1 MKSKKA
7 IYLTYADGFSGIYQT
22 QVIDVVKF
30 YNEIGKNIR
39 LVALMSIRNFRT
51 TKKIIKKELP
61 NAIVLPMM
69 PKLSNFLYNKFTL
82 RLLKI
87 FTKFDEV
94 IARGPLATYLSQKVL
109 KNKTIVYDGRGAN
122 KEEEREYN
130 ILNGEITYEKLSEY
144 EKSAVLNS
152 DFRIAVSQKLVDY
165 WQREFDYNENK
176 HVIIPCMLG
185 SNFEN
190 QAYSQETSLKMREKL
205 GFSPED
211 IILIY
216 SGSIAAW
223 QSFEFLYGFLESQLQ
238 SNSQIKVVFLAK
250 PHGIIDQLNK
260 NFPNRVKRL
269 WLNVSEVYQHLI
281 MGDYGMLFREQT
293 VTNQVASP
301 VKFAEYLSAG
311 LKVLIS
317 ENLGDFTDF
326 VQKNNAG
333 IVITEQ
339 NMKPNLSKNEEK
351 ERLSALSNTT
361 FSKSSEINAQKYQTV

>member
-7 IYLTYADGFSGIYQT
+7 IYLTYADGFTGVYQT

-30 YNEIGKNIR
+30 YNKIGKNVR
-39 LVALMSIRNFRT
+39 LVALMSIRNFRA
-51 TKKIIKKELP
+51 TKKTIKKELP

-94 IARGPLATYLSQKVL
+94 IARGPLATYLAQKAL

-144 EKSAVLNS
+144 EKLAVLNS
-152 DFRIAVSQKLVDY
+152 DFRIAVSQKLVEY
-165 WQREFDYNENK
+165 WQHEFAYSKNK
-176 HVIIPCMLG
+176 HVVIPCMLG

-190 QAYSQETSLKMREKL
+190 QAYSQETSLKIREKL
-205 GFSPED
+205 GFSAED

-223 QSFEFLYGFLESQLQ
+223 QSFEFLYGFLEFQLQ

-250 PHGIIDQLNK
+250 PHEIIEQLDE

-281 MGDYGMLFREQT
+281 IGDYGILFREQT

-339 NMKPNLSKNEEK
+339 NMKPNLSKNKEK
-351 ERLSALSNTT
+351 ERLSRLSNTT
-361 FSKSSEINAQKYQTV
+361 FSKSSEINTQKYKAI